1 MRILLSLAVAT
12 AIGFTAVAA
21 QAGSVS
27 FSQFFPAGN
36 NIDPNS
42 GPQAFASTDW
52 DGVLQSVTLPQ
63 FDGSLGTLTGI
74 SMTLYGNLNST
85 GSILNN
91 SDAAATISTYTATVS
106 FRIYTPF
113 PLPGDE
119 PPIDS
124 ISTYIVRADPL
135 LIDVAPQTLAAHSA
149 ITFGDP
155 TNINNSAAASAAIT
169 DSFEPYIGVGTL
181 TFPLG
186 ALTQTSTSVTGG
198 NLQLIQET
206 SGRALATITYTFTEV
221 TIPEPASMALLG
233 TGLFAAGIARRRR
246 G

>member
-12 AIGFTAVAA
+12 AIGFTSVAA

-36 NIDPNS
+36 NIDPNG

-52 DGVLQSVTLPQ
+52 DGVLQNVTLPQ
-63 FDGSLGTLTGI
+63 FDSSLGTLTGI
-74 SMTLYGNLNST
+74 SMSLYGNVTSFGNIANNST
-85 GSILNN
+85 G
-91 SDAAATISTYTATVS
+91 DATISQYVATVS

-119 PPIDS
+119 PPVDAI
-124 ISTYIVRADPL
+124 TPFLLKADPL
-135 LIDVAPQTLAAHSA
+135 LIDVTPQTLAAGGV

-155 TNINNSAAASAAIT
+155 INVNNSAAASAAIT
-169 DSFEPYIGVGTL
+169 GSFAPYIGVGTL

-186 ALTQTSTSVTGG
+186 ALTQTSTSITGG
-198 NLQLIQET
+198 NLLLTQT
-206 SGRALATITYTFTEV
+206 TTGRALATITYTFDDV
-221 TIPEPASMALLG
+221 AIPEPASMALLG
-233 TGLFAAGIARRRR
+233 IGLFAAGIARRRR